1 MVFVMEI
8 MQYADIDC
16 KLIPHYKY
24 MCFLLFR
31 QCSPWF
37 FLYSS
42 FPYLP
47 LPPQVYSF
55 AMTMTMTM
63 TMKMTM
69 TMTMTTTMTNTGLQL
84 WRFPPCP
91 AMFLFSHKVL
101 PVLSFDFTWKPS
113 FLPSLSTDFAD
124 LHVRKTLKLLL
135 EVTFSFSLSFST
147 GLPRGRTLNWIGWN
161 ILRSTVMCT
170 EKMGTSFFSVAN
182 MLWYIIYCC

>member
-1 MVFVMEI
+1 
-8 MQYADIDC
+8 
-16 KLIPHYKY
+16 
-24 MCFLLFR
+24 
-31 QCSPWF
+31 
-37 FLYSS
+37 
-42 FPYLP
+42 
-47 LPPQVYSF
+47 
-55 AMTMTMTM
+55 
-63 TMKMTM
+63 M

-101 PVLSFDFTWKPS
+101 PVLSFDFTWNPS
-113 FLPSLSTDFAD
+113 FFPSLSTDFAD

-170 EKMGTSFFSVAN
+170 EKMGTSFFRCQYVMIYYILLLIWDSV
-182 MLWYIIYCC
+182 MMEIVLSDPPMTTQDYIQYIPLDKLWVNNKKSFITIYIFYRLEQSFHFEPT